1 MKFID
6 NGDGTATLSG
16 RPGSGLGLVGS
27 YSLTLTASNGV
38 IPAAVQSFTL
48 SITRPPRILSVNN
61 ATFVVGAPNTFTF
74 TTQKTVPKATLSLT
88 GALPLGVT
96 FAASANGTA
105 TLAGTPAAG
114 AEGVYHPIVIASN
127 GTLPNALQT
136 FTLTVQDAVPIVYPP
151 AITTSATTT
160 FTAGTDGTFTVRTTG
175 NPTSSLSVA
184 GTAPPW
190 LSFLDNTDGTATLV
204 GNPDLGGPA
213 IYILTITAT
222 NGVSPDAVQTF
233 TLLVNSP
240 PPAIISVNN
249 ATFVVG
255 TLNTFTLKASET
267 FPLSSLSFS
276 GMLPAGVAFVPGTNG
291 TASLN
296 GTPAAGSEGTYPL
309 TITASNGTTPDAMQ
323 SFTLTVQSTLPTLE
337 VPMITSAAASTLTVG
352 TAGTFT
358 FTTTGT
364 PTPQLTLSGPRPTWL
379 SYVDNG
385 DGTATLSG
393 TPDAG
398 SDSSYT
404 FTLTAANGVLPNEA
418 QIFILVVTEAPA
430 ITSPAS
436 AAFAVNV
443 PGSFNVTTTGN
454 PLAFLTITGALPSG
468 VSFTDNGDGT
478 ATIAGTPA
486 PGSGGS
492 YSLTVAAT
500 NGIGLG
506 ATQVFTL
513 TVSGI
518 ATPTPTPTPSGTPTP
533 TPTPTL
539 TPTPTATPTPT
550 PTPSGTPTPTP
561 SPLPTRLLNI
571 STRLLIEAGNNVA
584 IGGFIISGSNPKQVL
599 IRGLGPSLTEAGVP
613 NALPDPT
620 LELHQGHSVIA
631 SNDDWR
637 DTPNRA
643 EIPNGFGPG
652 DSRESVIVMT
662 LPPGSY
668 TVIEAGKNNGAGVGL
683 IEIYDLDAA
692 GDSMLVNISTRGL
705 VQTESEVMIGGL
717 ILGDGT
723 AGSTIV
729 VRAIGPSLFNAG
741 VSNALADPTLEL
753 RDGNGELVRDNDNW
767 RDNADQANQ
776 LTAIGLAPENN
787 LESAIVASLPPG
799 AYTAIVAGK
808 VGATGVALV
817 EVYNVP

>member
-175 NPTSSLSVA
+175 NPTSSLTVA

-276 GMLPAGVAFVPGTNG
+276 GMLPAGIAFVPGTNG

-309 TITASNGTTPDAMQ
+309 IITASNGTTPDAMQ

-418 QIFILVVTEAPA
+418 QIFILV
-430 ITSPAS
+430 
-436 AAFAVNV
+436 
-443 PGSFNVTTTGN
+443 
-454 PLAFLTITGALPSG
+454 
-468 VSFTDNGDGT
+468 
-478 ATIAGTPA
+478 
-486 PGSGGS
+486 
-492 YSLTVAAT
+492 AAT

-506 ATQVFTL
+506 ATQAFML

-518 ATPTPTPTPSGTPTP
+518 ATPTPTPTPTPSGTPSP

-539 TPTPTATPTPT
+539 TPT

-723 AGSTIV
+723 EGSTIV